1 MRGGGGDDGD
11 ALVALVASARRGAS
25 TRGSVLR
32 EALSRAE
39 AASTRLRER
48 ERALARA
55 RDDVADAS
63 RALDVARAPPPAPR
77 EVVADVV
84 LADVVLADVVLAED
98 AFRALERGGDARTEE
113 ARRARIARAWGERG
127 AAIVLAGD
135 GDGDGDGAGDG
146 ADADADAARGTRARA
161 LVALAK
167 DVFAQERKLARA
179 RERARGVGAG
189 PFDVA
194 WRETA
199 TAVD

>member
-1 MRGGGGDDGD
+1 MRGGGGDGD

-77 EVVADVV
+77 EVV
-84 LADVVLADVVLAED
+84 ADVVLADVVLAED

>member
-77 EVVADVV
+77 EVV
-84 LADVVLADVVLAED
+84 ADVVLADVVLAED

>member
-48 ERALARA
+48 SRALARA

-84 LADVVLADVVLAED
+84 VADVVLAED